1 MDEYV
6 PDQEGAEDSI
16 RSELVERKAA
26 SLSAILTIGDGK
38 RQATGNEKSKTM
50 KRKLKDKLSKPSTEN
65 ATEDAMSTDSD
76 S

>member
-26 SLSAILTIGDGK
+26 SLSAILAIGDGK

-50 KRKLKDKLSKPSTEN
+50 KRKLKGTLSKPSTEN
-65 ATEDAMSTDSD
+65 AAEDAMSTDSD